1 MNTAADKHTPLTPI
15 TAPWVH
21 EIVRNKK
28 LLNEAIAHHHSP
40 INIHDVRSFEE
51 NIAGFKSVFQK
62 YELKHQVF
70 FARKA
75 NKALAFVK
83 SAKRIGAGIDTA
95 SFRELDQ
102 VLHEGVPATQIVLT
116 AAVKNSRLLELAI
129 KNQIPITIDNIDEC
143 NLIHETCE
151 KLNTQAQILVRVS
164 GFEFMGHQMQSRFG
178 FAIDIAK
185 DLISQTL
192 ASLFPRFN
200 YIGLHFHLNG
210 YSIPQRAEALLQCL
224 VLSDSLR
231 TEGIDTQVID
241 IGGGYL
247 INYLSSRQ
255 EWDLFIAELKSSVLH
270 QRSAVTYDRDPLG
283 MTILDG
289 RIYGE
294 PAVYPYYNEVNKAQF
309 LEEILVYKNSDGIPI
324 HQLIHDR
331 SIEIRIEP
339 GRSTLDQAGITVAKV
354 AFRKPDTNGE
364 LLIGLEMNRT
374 QLRSSSADFLSDPIH
389 LSTAAHS
396 EEEEYYGYLVGAYCL
411 EQEFILKR
419 KIKFNTFPQV
429 GDLILFVNT
438 AGYMMHFYES
448 EAHLFE
454 LATNL
459 VYDADKQHLIE
470 D

>member
-1 MNTAADKHTPLTPI
+1 MSTAYKHTPLTPI
-15 TAPWVH
+15 IASWVN
-21 EIVRNKK
+21 EIIRNKQ
-28 LLNEAIAHHHSP
+28 LIQGAIEQHHSP
-40 INIHDVRSFEE
+40 INIHHLRSFEE
-51 NIAGFKSVFQK
+51 NITAFKAVFKK

-75 NKALAFVK
+75 NKAISFVK
-83 SAKRIGAGIDTA
+83 SAKETGAGVDTA

-102 VLHEGVPATQIVLT
+102 ALKEGVPPHHIVLT
-116 AAVKNSRLLELAI
+116 AAVKNDRLIALAV
-129 KNQIPITIDNIDEC
+129 KNQIPITVDNIDEC
-143 NLIHETCE
+143 NLIHEICE
-151 KLNTQAQILVRVS
+151 ELDTQTPILVRVS
-164 GFEFMGHQMQSRFG
+164 GFDFIGHKMSSRFG
-178 FAIDIAK
+178 FDIDLAK
-185 DLISQTL
+185 ELISQTL
-192 ASLFPRFN
+192 PSRYPRFN
-200 YIGLHFHLNG
+200 YLGLHFHLNG
-210 YSIPQRAEALLQCL
+210 YSIPQRGEALLQCIA
-224 VLSDSLR
+224 LSDLLR
-231 TEGIDTQVID
+231 AQRIETQIID

-255 EWDLFIAELKSSVLH
+255 EWDSFLAELKSSVLY
-270 QRSAVTYDRDPLG
+270 QRTPITYDRDPLG

-294 PAVYPYYNEVNKAQF
+294 PAVYPYYNEVNKARF
-309 LEEILVYKNSDGIPI
+309 LEEILIYKNRDGIPI
-324 HQLIHDR
+324 HELIHDR
-331 SIEIRIEP
+331 EIELRIEP

-374 QLRSSSADFLSDPIH
+374 QLRSSSADFLLDPIH
-389 LSTAAHS
+389 LPATEGS

-419 KIKFNTFPQV
+419 KIKFNAFPQI
-429 GDLILFVNT
+429 GDLIVFVNT

-454 LATNL
+454 LAKNL
-459 VYDADKQHLIE
+459 VYNQDLQQLIE